1 MRIKDIDLFAT
12 AVVQSSSSDLTV
24 QEKLDL
30 YVEAKKTAKEH
41 NDSITKEK
49 SHAKVSKD

>member
-12 AVVQSSSSDLTV
+12 AVVQSSSPDLTV

-30 YVEAKKTAKEH
+30 YTEAKKTAKEH
-41 NDSITKEK
+41 NDSITKGK
-49 SHAKVSKD
+49 ASAKVSKD